1 LTTALAPTLWG
12 TTYVTTTMFLPE
24 DRPLLAA
31 TLRALPAGVLLLI
44 IGRQLPRNDWWWKS
58 WVLGVLNI
66 GAFFALLFIA
76 AYRLPGGV
84 AAVVGG
90 VQPLIVALL
99 ASRVLRERL
108 TTRTVLAGIA
118 GVCGV
123 ALVALQ
129 AQARLDLI
137 GLLAALG
144 GAVSMAVGIVLSK
157 RWGQPAPPLTVTAWQ
172 LLTGG
177 LTLAILVLMFEGL
190 PTEALTLTNFG
201 GYLYLSLIGTAFAYV
216 MWFRGIARLPATTTA
231 FLGLLSPIV
240 AVLLGWAVAGEGL
253 GFVQIMGA
261 LIVLGAVASGL
272 VNRQRTPLGSRQ

>member
-1 LTTALAPTLWG
+1 
-12 TTYVTTTMFLPE
+12 
-24 DRPLLAA
+24 
-31 TLRALPAGVLLLI
+31 
-44 IGRQLPRNDWWWKS
+44 
-58 WVLGVLNI
+58 
-66 GAFFALLFIA
+66 
-76 AYRLPGGV
+76 
-84 AAVVGG
+84 
-90 VQPLIVALL
+90 
-99 ASRVLRERL
+99 
-108 TTRTVLAGIA
+108 A

-201 GYLYLSLIGTAFAYV
+201 GYLYLSLLGAAFAYV
-216 MWFRGIARLPATTTA
+216 MWF
-231 FLGLLSPIV
+231 
-240 AVLLGWAVAGEGL
+240 
-253 GFVQIMGA
+253 
-261 LIVLGAVASGL
+261 
-272 VNRQRTPLGSRQ
+272 

>member
-1 LTTALAPTLWG
+1 
-12 TTYVTTTMFLPE
+12 M
-24 DRPLLAA
+24 
-31 TLRALPAGVLLLI
+31 
-44 IGRQLPRNDWWWKS
+44 
-58 WVLGVLNI
+58 LGVLNI

-157 RWGQPAPPLTVTAWQ
+157 R
-172 LLTGG
+172 
-177 LTLAILVLMFEGL
+177 
-190 PTEALTLTNFG
+190 
-201 GYLYLSLIGTAFAYV
+201 
-216 MWFRGIARLPATTTA
+216 
-231 FLGLLSPIV
+231 
-240 AVLLGWAVAGEGL
+240 
-253 GFVQIMGA
+253 
-261 LIVLGAVASGL
+261 
-272 VNRQRTPLGSRQ
+272 